1 MILRDEAGRTRTGGT
16 LIDRLADHRAIVLEG
31 AVDEGTCARWVEGV
45 MRRRDAWTEDFDGEQ
60 FALGR
65 AFYTHFETGR
75 SAEYFADAAASDA
88 RVEEGAPGLQGFMR
102 ERLAEV
108 TGGHVQRRRG
118 WCGAGVHVFPP
129 HEKVA
134 ECGGVVHFD
143 VEGLGRHHL
152 ARRKRALSL
161 VLMLQ
166 CAEEGGGLRL
176 WDVLYHGS
184 EHPTDEE
191 LEAPSEIVEYGRG
204 DLFVFD
210 SYRLHQIQPFAGD
223 RPRVSATLHACEV
236 DRGLW
241 ECWF

>member
-1 MILRDEAGRTRTGGT
+1 VVIFRTRARGPHAE
-16 LIDRLADHRAIVLEG
+16 RLDSHSAVVLEG
-31 AVDEGTCARWVEGV
+31 AVDEPTCARWVDGV
-45 MRRRDAWTEDFDGEQ
+45 LRSSEAWTEDFDGEQ

-75 SAEYFADAAASDA
+75 SEEYFADAAASDA
-88 RVEEGAPGLQGFMR
+88 RVEEGAPGLQRWMR
-102 ERLAEV
+102 DALAEL
-108 TGGHVQRRRG
+108 TGARVVARRG
-118 WCGAGVHVFPP
+118 WCGAGVHVFPAG
-129 HEKVA
+129 EKVA
-134 ECGGVVHFD
+134 RAGGVVHFD

-166 CAEEGGGLRL
+166 AAEHGGGLRL
-176 WDVLYHGS
+176 WDVRYDGS
-184 EHPTDEE
+184 EHASEE
-191 LEAPSEIVEYGRG
+191 QLSAPSEIVEYGRG

-210 SYRLHQIQPFAGD
+210 SYRMHQIQPFSGERD
-223 RPRVSATLHACEV
+223 RISATLHAAET